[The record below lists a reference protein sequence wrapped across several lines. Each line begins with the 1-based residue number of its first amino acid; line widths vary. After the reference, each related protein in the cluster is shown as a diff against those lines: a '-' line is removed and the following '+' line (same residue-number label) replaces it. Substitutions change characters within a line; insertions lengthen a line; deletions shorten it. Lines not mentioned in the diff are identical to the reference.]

1 MFAVEPSDAQG
12 GRGQA
17 NPGESAGEQAA
28 SLNRAE
34 DAAAQDVRSP
44 TNYAAAVNRGRQAI
58 QCAESTPPTNV
69 AGSWKP
75 REQHDLLATLAKD
88 WHSTSEPVDTPE
100 QATLRKVAV
109 APSEVHADT
118 ALRQKT
124 ATELEVLLDYL
135 SGSLELPHPPNFAK
149 AVLPLL
155 QRAMLE
161 QYHET
166 HHEEMLTADVTP
178 RAQLRKSMTH
188 NTRIGLLFNANTDT
202 DCGRRMRG
210 RLMDDV
216 KRLHFDGIHTLH
228 FVFNSQRI
236 AQIYAGTA
244 FRLNG
249 TWIVLED
256 STSEAE
262 EGVYKQATLRRK
274 YAVRIYGADTIGLV
288 VLLAT
293 LCQLPVVKVVDAERP
308 RVDTT
313 DIVDNRYFLLRFD
326 TASCPEM
333 LRGITKLSING
344 QMITLHH
351 HVVFQRVP
359 CARCYTPYHTVGFCK
374 IKPAML
380 TKTHAKF
387 RRTYKRP
394 VPPYAVGTATQY
406 RHTDSDSLTI
416 FLATLHRELAQSVAP
431 SSTASTIPEPAVLVD
446 ERVRPPT
453 VEVAGAQEVM
463 AVEPAPGPQ
472 PTDDAETTPPSDGF
486 TVVTRRAGRGQSRGP
501 ATTPLPQEGG
511 RQIAAGDTPLA
522 NQRGGQSAATSQGAA
537 RSTKPQRQGGH
548 QPLST
553 PRKSKEISKK
563 ARKYVSVLAAGFD
576 KFKRDRAMGSFT
588 ALEDSYDDPE
598 MEGSDHDDEEAPY
611 AYVAR
616 PSAPMNVSGMDA

>member
-1 MFAVEPSDAQG
+1 MRRWGCLARGPPAARLAACSRRLSCRRYSAVSRGWKTSDAQG

-100 QATLRKVAV
+100 QATLLKVAV

-202 DCGRRMRG
+202 DCGRRMLG

-256 STSEAE
+256 ST
-262 EGVYKQATLRRK
+262 
-274 YAVRIYGADTIGLV
+274 
-288 VLLAT
+288 
-293 LCQLPVVKVVDAERP
+293 
-308 RVDTT
+308 
-313 DIVDNRYFLLRFD
+313 
-326 TASCPEM
+326 
-333 LRGITKLSING
+333 
-344 QMITLHH
+344 
-351 HVVFQRVP
+351 
-359 CARCYTPYHTVGFCK
+359 
-374 IKPAML
+374 
-380 TKTHAKF
+380 
-387 RRTYKRP
+387 
-394 VPPYAVGTATQY
+394 
-406 RHTDSDSLTI
+406 
-416 FLATLHRELAQSVAP
+416 
-431 SSTASTIPEPAVLVD
+431 
-446 ERVRPPT
+446 
-453 VEVAGAQEVM
+453 
-463 AVEPAPGPQ
+463 
-472 PTDDAETTPPSDGF
+472 
-486 TVVTRRAGRGQSRGP
+486 
-501 ATTPLPQEGG
+501 
-511 RQIAAGDTPLA
+511 
-522 NQRGGQSAATSQGAA
+522 
-537 RSTKPQRQGGH
+537 
-548 QPLST
+548 
-553 PRKSKEISKK
+553 
-563 ARKYVSVLAAGFD
+563 
-576 KFKRDRAMGSFT
+576 
-588 ALEDSYDDPE
+588 
-598 MEGSDHDDEEAPY
+598 
-611 AYVAR
+611 
-616 PSAPMNVSGMDA
+616 